1 MGQFDAETARELVKA
16 HESRRHLEFLKKAI
30 VKACEEGF
38 YKVVIRDEPYAQCL
52 RNDNGCGNPAL
63 KQALLVLRE
72 EGFELSQFWEERQ
85 FVDMG
90 LEISW
95 KE

>member
-1 MGQFDAETARELVKA
+1 MGQFNAETARQLVKA
-16 HESRRHLEFLKKAI
+16 RESRQHLEFLKRAI

-38 YKVVIRDEPYAQCL
+38 YKVIIRAEPYAQCL

-72 EGFELSQFWEERQ
+72 EGFELSQFWEEHQ